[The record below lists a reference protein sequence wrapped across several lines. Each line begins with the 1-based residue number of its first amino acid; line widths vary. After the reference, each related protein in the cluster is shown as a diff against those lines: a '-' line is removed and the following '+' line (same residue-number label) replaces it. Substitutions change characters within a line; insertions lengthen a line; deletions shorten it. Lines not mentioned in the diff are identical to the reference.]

1 MSYLMFSGVDEWNHE
16 VGSEAWNT
24 CTLCLDSGMH
34 TKCLMKCLGE
44 ISRWDWMHVMDE
56 NV

>member
-34 TKCLMKCLGE
+34 TKCLRKCLGE
-44 ISRWDWMHVMDE
+44 ITRW
-56 NV
+56 N